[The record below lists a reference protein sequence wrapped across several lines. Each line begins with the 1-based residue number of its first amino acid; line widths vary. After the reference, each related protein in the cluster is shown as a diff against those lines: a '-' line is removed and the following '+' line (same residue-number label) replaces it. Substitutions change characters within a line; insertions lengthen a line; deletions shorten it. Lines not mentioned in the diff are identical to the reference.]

1 MSLDYINSKKI
12 RKSFG
17 KIPLVTS
24 LPNLVE
30 VQKRSFDNFLQ
41 LRVDPD
47 KKEDTGLHAIFKSV
61 FPINDYTERATVD
74 YVSFDIGIPKYEVDE
89 CSQRGMTYGAPLLVN
104 FRLIIWDIDEIA
116 GTKSVRDIKEQ
127 EVYMGDIPLM
137 TKDATFVVN
146 GTERVVVS
154 QMHRSPGV
162 FFDHDFG
169 KTHTSGKFL
178 FNARIIPYR
187 GSWLD
192 FEHDAKNNIHARI
205 DRKRKF
211 PVTTLLKCLFS
222 SASEEYLEDCINKK
236 IEPDQRKIQGMSRE
250 EILNF
255 FYDSIEYKRNK
266 HGWQFKTDLS
276 FYKAKI
282 LNYDFIDSNSG
293 KVIFTKGS
301 KLNQRIINEFLKK
314 KINSLTIEENSLIG
328 HYHLINHLHS

>member
-41 LRVDPD
+41 LKVDSD
-47 KKEDTGLHAIFKSV
+47 KKENSGLHAIFKSV

-74 YVSFDIGIPKYEVDE
+74 YVSYEIGIPKYEVDE

-137 TKDATFVVN
+137 TKNATFVVN

-169 KTHTSGKFL
+169 KTHVSGKYL

-192 FEHDAKNNIHARI
+192 LEHDVKNNIHARI

-211 PVTTLLKCLFS
+211 PVTTFMKCLIS
-222 SASEEYLEDCINKK
+222 SVSD
-236 IEPDQRKIQGMSRE
+236 
-250 EILNF
+250 
-255 FYDSIEYKRNK
+255 
-266 HGWQFKTDLS
+266 
-276 FYKAKI
+276 
-282 LNYDFIDSNSG
+282 
-293 KVIFTKGS
+293 
-301 KLNQRIINEFLKK
+301 
-314 KINSLTIEENSLIG
+314 
-328 HYHLINHLHS
+328 